1 MPGRSA
7 AASLM
12 THGLV
17 GLVFFAFAL
26 AAVPCSGSPS
36 KLESG
41 RDTKRLGTVSEAIED
56 ASLSTGLIQSLVMD
70 FSDQYTSAI
79 GAALDDYI
87 AAESDPAKR
96 VAARYWKVRF
106 GSAAMTIA
114 SSHDPRT
121 NLLDMTVFISAGK
134 WAVDSYWIPKIFG
147 EKSSRLSDVYRQ
159 MDDKIWRLSG
169 RVLTIRQQA
178 DLHELIRTWERQN
191 PRAHEVTD
199 VRLRNLEGVHL
210 SAFDDGMAA
219 RGILAGVRKL
229 LSRVDNSLLYGER
242 MMFCLERTPR
252 IISLQTDLT
261 IAQIGEAFPIATVK
275 PDALVNTVKDLPAML
290 QEGLDRNE
298 GSLNA
303 LLPQI
308 VATLESANTLTAS
321 LDKTLLSVRELAE
334 KNGDSALLRADP
346 AALLKDANQALA
358 HLDSSISGLNQLLGK
373 TATGEIK
380 AAEISRQIDAQT
392 DRLMDAAFRRILI
405 LIGVFFG
412 GVIVILVLAKALF
425 GHRKINLA
433 S

>member
-1 MPGRSA
+1 MFRRLLGNAIFSC
-7 AASLM
+7 
-12 THGLV
+12 
-17 GLVFFAFAL
+17 AL
-26 AAVPCSGSPS
+26 AAVPCSGSPT
-36 KLESG
+36 KVESG
-41 RDTKRLGTVSEAIED
+41 RDTKRTSPVSEAIE
-56 ASLSTGLIQSLVMD
+56 AANLSTGLIQSLVMD
-70 FSDQYTSAI
+70 FSDQYTSAMS
-79 GAALDDYI
+79 AALDDYI
-87 AAESDPAKR
+87 AAEPDPAKR
-96 VAARYWKVRF
+96 VAAQAWKVRY

-134 WAVDSYWIPKIFG
+134 WAVDSYWIPKVFG

-159 MDDKIWRLSG
+159 MDDKIWRLAG

-178 DLHELIRTWERQN
+178 DLHELIRMWERQN

-199 VRLRNLEGVHL
+199 VRLRNLDGVHL
-210 SAFDDGMAA
+210 STFDDGMAA

-252 IISLQTDLT
+252 ILSQQTDLT
-261 IAQIGEAFPIATVK
+261 LAQIGAAFPIATVK
-275 PDALVNTVKDLPAML
+275 PDALADAVKGLPAML

-298 GSLNA
+298 GSLNT

-308 VATLESANTLTAS
+308 GATLESANTLTAS
-321 LDKTLLSVRELAE
+321 LDKTLLSVRELTE
-334 KNGDSALLRADP
+334 KNADSALLRADP

-358 HLDSSISGLNQLLGK
+358 HLDSSINGLNQLLEK
-373 TATGEIK
+373 TVSGEIK

-412 GVIVILVLAKALF
+412 GVVLVLVLARVLF
-425 GHRKINLA
+425 RRGSKSGPVA
-433 S
+433 